1 MAQRSSAAR
10 FAWRTWLPQFSLRTL
25 LLWMAL
31 VAMAMVGL
39 ANASRFGAQVALAVV
54 LGAAGVTILA
64 ICFGEPNERRRAVG
78 RLVFGGLFFAWA
90 VAHLDPWAT
99 QNGVAAPRMGSV
111 TEPLNDLL
119 YQGISRLRNGG
130 QPQTIQF
137 LASPY
142 LSPSN
147 TPGATNTAYYNPAI
161 ASGVPYSL
169 DIAYPQ
175 SLAPSL
181 ATQYVFLT
189 APPVF
194 NNLREFQTIADC
206 FWTLVLGA
214 GGGWL
219 AVLVYR
225 PAAVTQE
232 QKAEPEGGIAEGVPP
247 SPVP

>member
-25 LLWMAL
+25 LVWMAL

-54 LGAAGVTILA
+54 LGAAGITILA
-64 ICFGEPNERRRAVG
+64 ICFGEPNQRRRAVG
-78 RLVFGGLFFAWA
+78 RLVFGSLFFAWA
-90 VAHLDPWAT
+90 VAHLDQWAT

-119 YQGISRLRNGG
+119 YQGISRLRNSG

-147 TPGATNTAYYNPAI
+147 VTGATNTAYYNPAI

-181 ATQYVFLT
+181 ATQYAFFT
-189 APPVF
+189 APAVF
-194 NNLREFQTIADC
+194 SNLREFQTIADC

-214 GGGWL
+214 CGGWL
-219 AVLVYR
+219 AMVIYR
-225 PAAVTQE
+225 RPTLHQEEKPSSSAAAPV
-232 QKAEPEGGIAEGVPP
+232 AAPP
-247 SPVP
+247 

>member
-1 MAQRSSAAR
+1 MAQRLSAAR

-25 LLWMAL
+25 LVWMAL

-54 LGAAGVTILA
+54 WGAAGITILA
-64 ICFGEPNERRRAVG
+64 ICFGEPNQRRRAAG

-90 VAHLDPWAT
+90 VAHLDAWGT

-137 LASPY
+137 LTSPF

-147 TPGATNTAYYNPAI
+147 VPGAVNTAYYDPAI
-161 ASGVPYSL
+161 ASGNPYSPT
-169 DIAYPQ
+169 ITYPQ
-175 SLAPSL
+175 PFVPSL
-181 ATQYVFLT
+181 ATQYAFVT
-189 APPVF
+189 APAVIS
-194 NNLREFQTIADC
+194 NLREFQTIADC
-206 FWTLVLGA
+206 FWTLLLGA
-214 GGGWL
+214 CGGWL
-219 AVLVYR
+219 AMLIYHR
-225 PAAVTQE
+225 PAVRE
-232 QKAEPEGGIAEGVPP
+232 QQKTEFERDIA
-247 SPVP
+247 